1 MVRTH
6 RNFQL
11 LSDAQSYGFRY
22 ETYLDAT
29 FEALAGRIGDSL
41 HGCRDCASGN
51 RKLGYVGQAN
61 GPAKTDDAYLR
72 ADVTP
77 WNAKVA
83 GLVASVAVSD
93 YEPVKAGDL
102 LVRFTSRAGDAS
114 RAHRPVLSRPRGPV
128 RRCERRKCGR
138 RKGTDAREL
147 TASRSTKDDQTSSLF
162 SVVTYAAH
170 LLDLPVATRNP
181 AYPNPL
187 RRILLWTVLP
197 GMQPTVRGEGV
208 RILIH
213 SRAGNKQQN

>member
-1 MVRTH
+1 MPDSTDSVPKRPWARRLKQWLIPALILLMAGGIVFLISGKWNTWTSERTV
-6 RNFQL
+6 Q
-11 LSDAQSYGFRY
+11 
-22 ETYLDAT
+22 E
-29 FEALAGRIGDSL
+29 
-41 HGCRDCASGN
+41 
-51 RKLGYVGQAN
+51 
-61 GPAKTDDAYLR
+61 TDDAYIR
-72 ADVTP
+72 ADLTP
-77 WNAKVA
+77 LSTKVA
-83 GLVASVAVSD
+83 GLIASVSVSD

-147 TASRSTKDDQTSSLF
+147 TASRTTKDDQTSSLF